1 MFFPRLWC
9 CSGGFDGGNL
19 YEGDK
24 SSSVLDNKR
33 CMLDRDSWSGNVAS
47 DKLNG
52 DEPPEGDK

>member
-1 MFFPRLWC
+1 MVLF
-9 CSGGFDGGNL
+9 GGFDGGNL

-24 SSSVLDNKR
+24 SSSVLGNKR

-47 DKLNG
+47 DKLNE

>member
-1 MFFPRLWC
+1 MVLF
-9 CSGGFDGGNL
+9 GGFDGGNL